1 MNYTEK
7 NLIEFSNGQLNST
20 YFKRAI
26 VALNG
31 LSELINEEW
40 IEKELVAYYYKEQW
54 LIDQLGKSKV
64 YKGIS
69 EVEKLIF
76 LWEDLE
82 ILKELVGFD
91 DLLRKLKNGFNFE
104 NVDLEISIAADLIRC
119 NSKIELEPFV
129 GVGQKKADCKF
140 QIQPDESWTFVEITR
155 KQNSTTQKLIDDRG
169 KELAELV
176 SLINPERRCVIVVKK
191 ELNKEEYNKLCAWLK
206 SKPDEGEFY
215 DLAVF
220 FSVPHNQDDTQ
231 IAFKYTNTP
240 VSVRQSSGNIL
251 SNAFGVVY
259 LHIPD
264 YGAKNKMKDKI
275 EQLPTNSQ
283 GIYFIDLSNVAGGIK
298 DWENQIEFTEEFEH
312 FSAIVLIQTGISSS
326 GHLRECKIILNQNS
340 TNKLSDKTI
349 DFITQFCEI
358 RKNKNLI

>member
-1 MNYTEK
+1 MKYTEE

-40 IEKELVAYYYKEQW
+40 IEKELIAYYYKEQW
-54 LIDQLGKSKV
+54 LIDQLGKTKV

-76 LWEDLE
+76 LWEDLDL
-82 ILKELVGFD
+82 LKELDGFD
-91 DLLRKLKNGFNFE
+91 DLLRKLKNGIRFE
-104 NVDLEISIAADLIRC
+104 NVDLEISISADLIRC
-119 NSKIELEPFV
+119 NSKIELEPLV

-140 QIQPDESWTFVEITR
+140 QIQPNECWTFVEITR
-155 KQNSTTQKLIDDRG
+155 KQISTTQKLIDERG

-176 SLINPERRCVIVVKK
+176 SLINSERRCVIVVKK
-191 ELNKEEYNKLCAWLK
+191 ELNEEEYYKLCAWLK
-206 SKPDEGEFY
+206 SKPNEGEFY

-240 VSVRQSSGNIL
+240 VSVRQSGDIY
-251 SNAFGVVY
+251 SNAFGVAY

-275 EQLPTNSQ
+275 EQLPTNCQ

-298 DWENQIEFTEEFEH
+298 DWVKQIEFTQEFEH
-312 FSAIVLIQTGISSS
+312 FSAIILIQTGISSS
-326 GHLRECKIILNQNS
+326 GHFRECKIILNQSS
-340 TNKLSDKTI
+340 TNKLTNKTI
-349 DFITQFCEI
+349 DFITEFCEI
-358 RKNKNLI
+358 RKNKNLM

>member
-1 MNYTEK
+1 MNYTEE
-7 NLIEFSNGQLNST
+7 NLIEFSNGQLNPEH
-20 YFKRAI
+20 FQRGI
-26 VALNG
+26 VALSG
-31 LSELINEEW
+31 LSELINAEW
-40 IEKELVAYYYKEQW
+40 IDKELVAYYYKEQW
-54 LIDQLGKSKV
+54 LIDLLRKDKV
-64 YKGIS
+64 YKGIT

-82 ILKELVGFD
+82 ILKTLNGFD
-91 DLLRKLKNGFNFE
+91 DLLRKLKNGIRFE

-119 NSKIELEPFV
+119 SSKIELEPMV

-140 QIQPDESWTFVEITR
+140 QIQSNESWTFVEITR
-155 KQNSTTQKLIDDRG
+155 KQISTTQKLIDDRG
-169 KELAELV
+169 KQLAELV

-191 ELNKEEYNKLCAWLK
+191 ELNEVEYNELCDWLK
-206 SKPDEGEFY
+206 SKPKEGEFY

-240 VSVRQSSGNIL
+240 VSVRQSSGDIL
-251 SNAFGVVY
+251 NNAFGVAY

-275 EQLPTNSQ
+275 EQLPKNSQ

-298 DWENQIEFTEEFEH
+298 DWEKQIEFTQEFEH
-312 FSAIVLIQTGISSS
+312 FSGIVLIQTGISSS
-326 GHLRECKIILNQNS
+326 GHFRECKLILNQNS
-340 TNKLSDKTI
+340 TNKLSDETI
-349 DFITQFCEI
+349 DFITKFCEI
-358 RKNKNLI
+358 RKNKTLL